1 MGYSRSRL
9 TRDALY
15 TSAAAVGGAGAT
27 WGAYTLLNRQARTAR
42 TVIPHRTDKAPSKDG
57 VYSPGTTEVARPGPA
72 HPADVKIMV
81 FGDSTAAGL
90 GVDDAE
96 HTPGVLIARGVVAE
110 TGRTVQLAVKAI
122 VGATSRGLAGQIE
135 ATFIAGHVPD
145 VAVIIVGAN
154 DVTALNGIEPSAR
167 RLGAAVRQ
175 LRDAGAEVV
184 VGTCPDI
191 GVVQAI
197 PQPLRSVIR
206 SYGLQLAARQRA
218 HVLAAGGHPVPFA
231 DTLTPEFLQAP
242 ETMFSPDHFH
252 PSAAGYELAARL
264 LLPEVLAVLGEWH
277 GPLPQPPEVSE
288 AADARSL
295 TGRLRRAEH
304 RTGEGHP
311 HPG

>member
-1 MGYSRSRL
+1 M

-27 WGAYTLLNRQARTAR
+27 WGAYALLTRQARTAR

-57 VYSPGTTEVARPGPA
+57 IYSPGTTAVERPGPA
-72 HPADVKIMV
+72 HPADVSLMV

-96 HTPGVLIARGVVAE
+96 HTPGVLLARGVVAE
-110 TGRTVQLAVKAI
+110 TGRTVRLAVKAI
-122 VGATSRGLAGQIE
+122 VGATSKGLAAQIE
-135 ATFIAGHVPD
+135 AAFIAKQIPD

-154 DVTALNGIEPSAR
+154 DVTALNSIEPSAR
-167 RLGAAVRQ
+167 RLGAAVAQ
-175 LRDAGAEVV
+175 LRGAGAEVV

-206 SYGLQLAARQRA
+206 QYGLQLAARQKA

-231 DTLTPEFLQAP
+231 DTLTPEFLEAP
-242 ETMFSPDHFH
+242 ERMFSPDNFH

-277 GPLPQPPEVSE
+277 GPLPSPPEVSE
-288 AADARSL
+288 TADANGLRA
-295 TGRLRRAEH
+295 RLSGVLHRA
-304 RTGEGHP
+304 
-311 HPG
+311 

>member
-1 MGYSRSRL
+1 MGYSRNRFA
-9 TRDALY
+9 RDALY
-15 TSAAAVGGAGAT
+15 TSAAAVSGAGAT
-27 WGAYTLLNRQARTAR
+27 WGAYALLTKQARTAR

-57 VYSPGTTEVARPGPA
+57 IYSPGTTVVERPGP
-72 HPADVKIMV
+72 HHSADVSLMV

-96 HTPGVLIARGVVAE
+96 HTPGVLLARGVVAE
-110 TGRTVQLAVKAI
+110 TGRTVRLAVKAI
-122 VGATSRGLAGQIE
+122 VGATSKGLAAQIE
-135 ATFIAGHVPD
+135 AAFIAKQIPD

-154 DVTALNGIEPSAR
+154 DVTALNSIEPSAR
-167 RLGAAVRQ
+167 RLGAAVAQ
-175 LRDAGAEVV
+175 LRGAGAEVV

-206 SYGLQLAARQRA
+206 RYGLQLAARQKA

-231 DTLTPEFLQAP
+231 DTLTPEFLEAP
-242 ETMFSPDHFH
+242 ERMFSPDNFH

-277 GPLPQPPEVSE
+277 GPLPSPPEVSE
-288 AADARSL
+288 TADANGLRA
-295 TGRLRRAEH
+295 RLSGVLHRA
-304 RTGEGHP
+304 
-311 HPG
+311 

>member
-1 MGYSRSRL
+1 MGYSRNRFA
-9 TRDALY
+9 RDALY

-27 WGAYTLLNRQARTAR
+27 WGAYALLTKQAKTAR

-57 VYSPGTTEVARPGPA
+57 VYSPGTDEVERPGPG
-72 HPADVKIMV
+72 HPADVSLMV

-96 HTPGVLIARGVVAE
+96 HTPGVLLARGVVAE
-110 TGRTVQLAVKAI
+110 TGRTVRLAVKAI
-122 VGATSRGLAGQIE
+122 VGATSKGLAAQIE
-135 ATFIAGHVPD
+135 AAFIAKQIPD

-154 DVTALNGIEPSAR
+154 DVTALNSIEPSAR
-167 RLGAAVRQ
+167 RLGAAVAQ
-175 LRDAGAEVV
+175 LRGAGAEVV

-206 SYGLQLAARQRA
+206 TYGLQLAARQRA

-231 DTLTPEFLQAP
+231 DTLTPEFLEAP
-242 ETMFSPDHFH
+242 ERMFSPDNFH

-264 LLPEVLAVLGEWH
+264 LLPEVLSALGEWH
-277 GPLPQPPEVSE
+277 GPLPSPPEVSE
-288 AADARSL
+288 AADANRL
-295 TGRLRRAEH
+295 TVRLSRALRRD
-304 RTGEGHP
+304 
-311 HPG
+311 

>member
-9 TRDALY
+9 ARDALY

-27 WGAYTLLNRQARTAR
+27 WGAYALLTKQARTAR

-57 VYSPGTTEVARPGPA
+57 VYSPGTTTVERPGPH
-72 HPADVKIMV
+72 HPSDVSLMV

-96 HTPGVLIARGVVAE
+96 HTPGVLLARGLVAE
-110 TGRTVQLAVKAI
+110 TGRTVRLAVKAI
-122 VGATSRGLAGQIE
+122 VGATSKGLAAQIE
-135 ATFIAGHVPD
+135 AAFIAKQIPD

-154 DVTALNGIEPSAR
+154 DVTALNSIEPSAR
-167 RLGAAVRQ
+167 RLGAAVAQ
-175 LRDAGAEVV
+175 LRGAGAEVV

-191 GVVQAI
+191 GVVQSI

-206 SYGLQLAARQRA
+206 QYGLQLAARQRA

-231 DTLTPEFLQAP
+231 DTLTPEFLEAP
-242 ETMFSPDHFH
+242 ERMFSPDNFH

-277 GPLPQPPEVSE
+277 GPLPSPPEVSE
-288 AADARSL
+288 AADANGL
-295 TGRLRRAEH
+295 TARVTKMLRRD
-304 RTGEGHP
+304 
-311 HPG
+311 